1 MVAREGEKPMADRNR
16 IQEGNGHS
24 SSVEDEDNSDFRRN
38 NSHRVDIISR
48 ILENDASTII
58 DCRYNWNWKSRVI
71 FVKKKIK
78 KKNYTLNA

>member
-58 DCRYNWNWKSRVI
+58 DTIGIGRVVI

>member
-58 DCRYNWNWKSRVI
+58 DTIGIGRVEL
-71 FVKKKIK
+71 F
-78 KKNYTLNA
+78 L

>member
-1 MVAREGEKPMADRNR
+1 MADRNR

-58 DCRYNWNWKSRVI
+58 DTIGIGRVVI

-78 KKNYTLNA
+78 KKELYFKRVVKE

>member
-58 DCRYNWNWKSRVI
+58 DTIGIGRVVI
-71 FVKKKIK
+71 FVKKNK